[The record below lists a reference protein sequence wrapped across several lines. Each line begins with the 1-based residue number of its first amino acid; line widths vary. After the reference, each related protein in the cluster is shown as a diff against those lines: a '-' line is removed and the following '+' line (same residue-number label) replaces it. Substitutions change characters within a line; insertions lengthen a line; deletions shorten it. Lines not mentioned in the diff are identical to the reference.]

1 MFYNITYYKCS
12 ILKKEAVTMRKSNSP
27 IAPVLGCIIIQIC
40 VGILYLWSVFKT
52 PIVNSFDWSL
62 EAAQMVSSY
71 MLFAFVAGNLIGGF
85 INDKKGPKITA
96 VLGVVMFSLGIGLT
110 GLLKAETIGLMNFT
124 YCVLG
129 GLGSGFAYGACV
141 SCVQKWLPHRRG
153 LASGLAVSAFAFSTV
168 IFAPVSKGLMEVFTN
183 NATGIVDFKYVFLI
197 LGGAFFVFG
206 IIGCLFVKL
215 PDAEYISRLPV
226 VTSSRVHTGK
236 DYTLLQAVKTLPFW
250 CIFFSILFIN
260 GTWTLTV
267 PLIKD
272 LGMERGLTEATAIFA
287 VSFTGIANALGRLVM
302 ATISDKIGRT
312 TTIIVLSVITLVGAV
327 LMIFIGG
334 YAYIVVVALIAFGYG
349 GPASVNAAI
358 TTDFFG
364 PKNSGTNYGVAMLA
378 LGFSSI
384 IFNGISSS
392 VLKGNVTPTY
402 IMAAATAVIPIFMMM
417 IIKKQLKKKSG

>member
-1 MFYNITYYKCS
+1 MDN
-12 ILKKEAVTMRKSNSP
+12 LKKEAVRMRKSSSP
-27 IAPVLGCIIIQIC
+27 IAPIIGCLVIQIC
-40 VGILYLWSVFKT
+40 VGILYLWSVFKS
-52 PIVNSFDWSL
+52 PIVAAFSWSS

-85 INDKKGPKITA
+85 LNDKKGPKITA

-110 GLLKAETIGLMNFT
+110 GLLTADTIEIMNIT

-129 GLGSGFAYGACV
+129 GLGSGFAYGACI

-168 IFAPVSKGLMEVFTN
+168 IFAPVSKWLMESFTDA
-183 NATGIVDFKYVFLI
+183 ATGLVDFMPVFLI
-197 LGGAFFVFG
+197 LGGAFFIFG
-206 IIGCLFVKL
+206 IIGCLFVRL
-215 PDAEYISRLPV
+215 PDNDYISRLPV
-226 VTSSRVHTGK
+226 VTSNKVHTGK

-272 LGMERGLTEATAIFA
+272 LGMERGLSEATAIFA
-287 VSFTGIANALGRLVM
+287 VSFTGVANALGRLVM
-302 ATISDKIGRT
+302 ATLSDKIGRT
-312 TTIIVLSVITLVGAV
+312 TTIIVLSVITFIGAV

-334 YAYIVVVALIAFGYG
+334 PAYIIVVALIAFGYG

-384 IFNGISSS
+384 IFNAISGS

-402 IMAAATAVIPIFMMM
+402 IMAAATAVIPIFLML
-417 IIKKQLKKKSG
+417 IIKNQLKKKGGAI